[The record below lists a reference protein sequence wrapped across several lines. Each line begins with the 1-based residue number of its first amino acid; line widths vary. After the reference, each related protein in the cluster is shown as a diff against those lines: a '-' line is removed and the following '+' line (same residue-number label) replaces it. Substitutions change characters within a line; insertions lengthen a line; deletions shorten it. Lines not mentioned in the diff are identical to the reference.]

1 MRSLPAFL
9 LVLAVS
15 RGALANCQL
24 GGTFCGDPVAIDC
37 NNGVVCFPPY
47 RSCSGCTCT
56 TTNEGKT
63 CLPNASEPGTV
74 ATLYVAKSVVT
85 PGDLDLV
92 WTASCWS
99 SATDYGIYEGL
110 LTSWYSHEPLQCTS
124 GGALSATIAPS
135 GGDQYYLVVATSAGF
150 MGSLGT
156 SSTGA
161 ERPDGLG
168 SCGND
173 RALAPCP

>member
-1 MRSLPAFL
+1 MRNLAA
-9 LVLAVS
+9 LAVALVVA
-15 RGALANCQL
+15 RGALASCQL

-37 NNGVVCFPPY
+37 NGGAVCFPPW

-56 TTNEGKT
+56 ATNEGKT

-74 ATLYVAKSVVT
+74 ATLYVAKSAI

-92 WTASCWS
+92 WTSSCRPSAS
-99 SATDYGIYEGL
+99 DYGIYEGTL
-110 LTSWYSHEPLQCTS
+110 AVWYSHEPLQCS
-124 GGALSATIAPS
+124 SAGALSATIAPS
-135 GGDQYYLVVATSAGF
+135 GGDRYYLVVAISGGF
-150 MGSLGT
+150 IGSLGT
-156 SSTGA
+156 GSSGA